1 METATTKNYFDEN
14 PNLEEITDEM
24 IEEYELDLLLEYL
37 TDR

>member
-1 METATTKNYFDEN
+1 MTTKNDFDEN

>member
-1 METATTKNYFDEN
+1 MTTKNYFDEN
-14 PNLEEITDEM
+14 SNLEEITDEM